1 MNVAFPALLI
11 FILVLPGILLR
22 YTYGRGVWR
31 WLSPTS
37 TTGLADEIAYSV
49 TFAIVLH
56 LLWSLLARLIFKV
69 QVDFQSVLVLLTGS
83 YGPDNELFEPTVAS
97 IAGHPFAVITYLL
110 SLYAFAAGL
119 GYGAH
124 KVVREQKLDRK
135 TRLLRFR
142 NEWYYLLSG
151 EVLEWRE
158 FAEARQAAGAPPINF
173 EEDID
178 GVYLTAVVDLA
189 EGSFLYRGVVRSF
202 WFDKTGN
209 LDRIL
214 LELAHRRRLSADK
227 EESSNDTAGPLS
239 LRYYRI
245 DGDYFILRYSE
256 TKTINLDYFSLEG

>member
-1 MNVAFPALLI
+1 VELACSADI
-11 FILVLPGILLR
+11 QGPG
-22 YTYGRGVWR
+22 
-31 WLSPTS
+31 
-37 TTGLADEIAYSV
+37 
-49 TFAIVLH
+49 
-56 LLWSLLARLIFKV
+56 RL
-69 QVDFQSVLVLLTGS
+69 QSVLVLLTGS

-124 KVVREQKLDRK
+124 KVVREKKLDRK

-202 WFDKTGN
+202 WFDKTVQFGQN
-209 LDRIL
+209 LIRTGASSATL
-214 LELAHRRRLSADK
+214 CRQRGVFKRHSRTLE
-227 EESSNDTAGPLS
+227 P
-239 LRYYRI
+239 
-245 DGDYFILRYSE
+245 
-256 TKTINLDYFSLEG
+256 